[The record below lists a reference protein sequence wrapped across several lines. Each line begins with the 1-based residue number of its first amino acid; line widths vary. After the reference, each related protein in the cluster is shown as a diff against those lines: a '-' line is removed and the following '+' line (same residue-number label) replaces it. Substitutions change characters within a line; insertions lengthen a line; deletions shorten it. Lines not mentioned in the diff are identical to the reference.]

1 MGAQARRSCYRL
13 SPAAGSMVYYC
24 RVIII
29 LLLAER
35 AIFLVVAAR
44 SITSGII
51 IDTPQEAAAPAP
63 DHSNPASGAEVI
75 TGPQYACN
83 FDEYPDLA
91 SYPFCDRSLP
101 DFVRAQDLVAR
112 LSLEEKLAELVNS
125 AANITRLG
133 VPRYQWWN
141 EALHGV
147 ASSPGVNYNGTIH
160 AATSFPQPILTAAA
174 FNLTLWNQ
182 IGQVQIDRSIDHIWV
197 ILHPPSI
204 NVFWYLLMFWWWVL
218 EHLWRVPA
226 AFATPSEARWAIA
239 IRKRIAKGLV

>member
-13 SPAAGSMVYYC
+13 PSAAGRMVYCC
-24 RVIII
+24 RVMII

-35 AIFLVVAAR
+35 STFLVFAAR
-44 SITSGII
+44 SLTSGII
-51 IDTPQEAAAPAP
+51 MDTSQEAAAPAP
-63 DHSNPASGAEVI
+63 DPSNPASGAEVN

-112 LSLEEKLAELVNS
+112 LTLEEKLAELVNS

-147 ASSPGVNYNGTIH
+147 ASSPGVSYNGTIH

-182 IGQVQIDRSIDHIWV
+182 IGQVQVYRSITYGCLTSTI
-197 ILHPPSI
+197 
-204 NVFWYLLMFWWWVL
+204 YQCLLIFVDVL
-218 EHLWRVPA
+218 MMSCRASVESCSCLRRPFRGMVGHCR
-226 AFATPSEARWAIA
+226 
-239 IRKRIAKGLV
+239 

>member
-1 MGAQARRSCYRL
+1 MERGIKHHRSVMGAQARRSCYRL
-13 SPAAGSMVYYC
+13 SPAARSMMCYC

-35 AIFLVVAAR
+35 AVFLVVAAR
-44 SITSGII
+44 SIASGII
-51 IDTPQEAAAPAP
+51 IDTSQEAAAPAP
-63 DHSNPASGAEVI
+63 DHSSPASGAEVV

-112 LSLEEKLAELVNS
+112 LTLEEKLAELVNS

-182 IGQVQIDRSIDHIWV
+182 IGQVRIDRSITH
-197 ILHPPSI
+197 
-204 NVFWYLLMFWWWVL
+204 
-218 EHLWRVPA
+218 
-226 AFATPSEARWAIA
+226 
-239 IRKRIAKGLV
+239 G